1 MDLPPPPSSTSPA
14 PPPAAATAPS
24 VSRSRWILPG
34 VFAVA
39 GIGVGVLI
47 GGLAFGGRD
56 DGGGAELTG
65 GAADADAG
73 CRLLAQVPDEIDFE
87 DDGWGVEGPNLWRVE
102 AVSAAFT
109 AAANEDREF
118 RGVGEDAGRV
128 RQAYQRFDVDEANDA
143 LADVR
148 DWCADR
154 DGAAD

>member
-1 MDLPPPPSSTSPA
+1 MNLPPPQSSTSPA
-14 PPPAAATAPS
+14 PQPVAATAPS
-24 VSRSRWILPG
+24 GSRPRWILPG

-47 GGLAFGGRD
+47 GAVAFGDRD

-65 GAADADAG
+65 GAADAAAG
-73 CRLLAQVPDEIDFE
+73 CQLLAQVPDEIDFE
-87 DDGWGVEGPNLWRVE
+87 DDAWGVEGPYLWRVE
-102 AVSAAFT
+102 GVGAAFT

-118 RGVGEDAGRV
+118 RGVGEDAARI
-128 RQAYQRFDVDEANDA
+128 RQAYQRFDVDEANEA

-148 DWCADR
+148 DWCAER